1 MSRHR
6 RPRWRTFC
14 FQLHFKVCPTSLS
27 SVRKKLMAKET
38 NGKSDFRRHSDRVT
52 FCSIPS
58 SWAPS
63 IWPCSCAE
71 ILFGFAQVG
80 YIIVHDARMHID
92 FSCLINYNVSLLLK
106 MMKHKVPES
115 DSHSTRA
122 GSAFRTKGGV
132 AVGFSIFGTSLLFV
146 NCHLP
151 AHAEKFAERE
161 RDLKKI
167 LFSLDL
173 PKELPIRKKQR
184 GKREPHVF
192 Y

>member
-1 MSRHR
+1 
-6 RPRWRTFC
+6 
-14 FQLHFKVCPTSLS
+14 
-27 SVRKKLMAKET
+27 
-38 NGKSDFRRHSDRVT
+38 
-52 FCSIPS
+52 
-58 SWAPS
+58 
-63 IWPCSCAE
+63 
-71 ILFGFAQVG
+71 
-80 YIIVHDARMHID
+80 
-92 FSCLINYNVSLLLK
+92 
-106 MMKHKVPES
+106 MMKHQVPES

-173 PKELPIRKKQR
+173 PNELPIRKKQR

-192 Y
+192 YWSINLLPVI